1 MNILFLDDQQERHSL
16 AEKYL
21 SPYHTLLHC
30 FTADEALEII
40 SSFQGIIGIAMLDHD
55 LSDELTGRYEDGTP
69 FEKHGIWFVNE
80 LINNI
85 PVAKHPPYVIVHSY
99 NPDGSKNMTNTLNKY
114 CNSIHARQETFCG
127 AMLQRLVIELTPQ

>member
-21 SPYHTLLHC
+21 SPYHTLRFLSQ
-30 FTADEALEII
+30 E
-40 SSFQGIIGIAMLDHD
+40 SSNVLIWKVVR
-55 LSDELTGRYEDGTP
+55 GRYEDGTP
-69 FEKHGIWFVNE
+69 FEKHGMWFVNE
-80 LINNI
+80 LISNV
-85 PVAKHPPYVIVHSY
+85 PAEKHPPYVIVHSY

-114 CNSIHARQETFCG
+114 CNSIHSRQETFCG